1 MLGKIVPQGNFF
13 DSCIE
18 EHFLPKGHE
27 LLEIKE
33 NVDFPFI
40 EEETRDVY

>member
-33 NVDFPFI
+33 NVDFPSLLPPKK
-40 EEETRDVY
+40 V